1 VAFGVACAA
10 SAILRRDALAGYG
23 YTRLASTVSAAM
35 RLMPIG
41 QLAAHAALTRAL
53 ARVPAALDAIE
64 ASDVPLE
71 CFTPLMD
78 IAAMSQQYM
87 ESRLFRS

>member
-1 VAFGVACAA
+1 
-10 SAILRRDALAGYG
+10 
-23 YTRLASTVSAAM
+23 M

-41 QLAAHAALTRAL
+41 QSAAHVMLARAL
-53 ARVPAALDAIE
+53 ERVPAAVDSVETSTA
-64 ASDVPLE
+64 PLE

-78 IAAMSQQYM
+78 IAAMTQQYM